1 VIKYVCRYDHC
12 SSEAFSTAISRT
24 RYKPVEEDVIMYWS
38 AYIGIAL
45 SAVAVPG
52 VDISEL
58 VLLWGALVI
67 IVIKMI

>member
-1 VIKYVCRYDHC
+1 M
-12 SSEAFSTAISRT
+12 SRT

-58 VLLWGALVI
+58 VLLWGALAI